1 MSNDPVVAIVG
12 VTGAVGAEF
21 IATMDKRGF
30 RVGKLKALASARS
43 AGKTVSFRGQDV
55 VIEELTERAFEGVDI
70 ALFSAGGSISKKFAP
85 VAVKAGAVVVDNST
99 AFRMD
104 PNVPLVI
111 PEINANRIRDHKGI
125 IANPN
130 CAAITALVPL
140 WPIHQKNRIKRVI
153 ISTYQAASGAGA
165 AAMDELVESTR
176 ANLNGQVYTPKV
188 MPHPYAFNLFNHN
201 TAVDPDTGY
210 NDEETKVIKETRKI
224 FEDEKIAIGVTC
236 VRVPVLRAHCEAI
249 TFECEKPI
257 GEDLGPCHHGAG
269 ARREARRRPREE
281 LLPDADRRLGPGRR
295 PGRPHPQGSQRSLR
309 AFDLDVRG
317 GRPTAQGRRAE
328 RGADRGALAAARDG
342 VTEGVVGWAKAR
354 KRRAHHFSR
363 AFKKDGGHA
372 SLCPPYGAE
381 ISRAPETTSTHPRT
395 NRTGILPRS
404 RAHTPSA
411 SLRARRTPTPA

>member
-1 MSNDPVVAIVG
+1 MEDKVSNDPVVAIVG

-43 AGKTVSFRGQDV
+43 AGKTVSFRGQNV

-70 ALFSAGGSISKKFAP
+70 ALFSAGGSISKKYAP
-85 VAVKAGAVVVDNST
+85 VAVKAGAVVVDNSS

-165 AAMDELVESTR
+165 AAMEELVESTR

-201 TAVDPDTGY
+201 TAVDPETGY
-210 NDEETKVIKETRKI
+210 NDEETKVIKETHKI
-224 FEDEKIAIGVTC
+224 FEDETIAVGVTC

-249 TFECEKPI
+249 TFECERPI
-257 GEDLGPCHHGAG
+257 SEDQVRAIMAQAPGVKIVDDRVKNYFPMPIDASGQDDVLVGRIRKDLSDPSGHSISMFVAADQLLKGA
-269 ARREARRRPREE
+269 ALNAVQIAE
-281 LLPDADRRLGPGRR
+281 LLP
-295 PGRPHPQGSQRSLR
+295 QRVM
-309 AFDLDVRG
+309 A
-317 GRPTAQGRRAE
+317 
-328 RGADRGALAAARDG
+328 
-342 VTEGVVGWAKAR
+342 
-354 KRRAHHFSR
+354 
-363 AFKKDGGHA
+363 
-372 SLCPPYGAE
+372 
-381 ISRAPETTSTHPRT
+381 
-395 NRTGILPRS
+395 
-404 RAHTPSA
+404 
-411 SLRARRTPTPA
+411 